1 MAHAAGSG
9 HCGGSL
15 SSVEI
20 LWTLYSRILRVRPDD
35 PHWEDRDRFILSKGH
50 AAPALYA
57 VLAERGFFRSL
68 LRAAFWRPGS
78 RLRGGPEVLGSRGV
92 EIWTGCLG
100 MGISVGIGMGR

>member
-57 VLAERGFFRSL
+57 VLAERGFFAPL
-68 LRAAFWRPGS
+68 VRATFSPPGS
-78 RLRGGPEVLGSRGV
+78 MLQVHADVLRRPGV
-92 EIWTGCLG
+92 EIWTGSLG
-100 MGISVGIGMGR
+100 MGISVGIGMAR